1 MIRKLFSIIVLVA
14 AATFFFSLSSC
25 GFNQHLVSINI
36 PEKGGTF
43 GAADSSAF
51 FDFKA
56 FGTYIHPPQTKD
68 ITSLVTWQS
77 DNPNVVQVS
86 STGVVSPSLGCGLGN
101 ISATF
106 KDGNN
111 EVVSNSVPITVDGPA
126 SQGCPQGTN
135 TQNLS
140 VTVIGGANGLI
151 VSSPTGI
158 NCGSTC
164 AAPFPSGT
172 VVALTPTPNS
182 GHTFGGWG
190 VGCDSITG
198 TTCSVTMNTDRTVS
212 ATFN

>member
-1 MIRKLFSIIVLVA
+1 MFRKMFGLIVLVA

-51 FDFKA
+51 FDFTA

-68 ITSLVTWQS
+68 ITDLVTWQS
-77 DNPNVVQVS
+77 DNPNVVVVS
-86 STGVVSPSLGCGLGN
+86 SMGVVSPSLGCGLGN
-101 ISATF
+101 IFATF

-135 TQNLS
+135 TNNLS
-140 VTVIGGANGLI
+140 VAVTGGANGLI
-151 VSSPTGI
+151 VSSPSGI
-158 NCGSTC
+158 NCGTTC

-172 VVALTPTPNS
+172 MVALTPTPIT
-182 GHTFGGWG
+182 GHSFGGWG
-190 VGCDSITG
+190 IGCDSISG
-198 TTCSVTMNTDRTVS
+198 TTCTVTMNSDRTVS